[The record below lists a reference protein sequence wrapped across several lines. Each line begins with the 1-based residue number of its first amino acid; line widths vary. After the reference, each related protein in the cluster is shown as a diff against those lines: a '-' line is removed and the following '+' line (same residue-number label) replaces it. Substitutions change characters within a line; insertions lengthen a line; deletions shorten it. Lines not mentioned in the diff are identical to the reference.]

1 MNETKLVGVS
11 SYLYEMGLLKRM
23 PRAGWLVAGVRNPES
38 IAEHSFRA
46 ALIGYMLAVIEG
58 ADPYRT
64 ATLALFHDTQ
74 ETRTGDV
81 PYVGREYVTTASNQA
96 VTADQVADLPDQAAT
111 GIRELVVE
119 YEDAETVESRLARDA
134 DKLDCLLQAR
144 EYQGNGNADLQAWID
159 SSVRGLRTEAGK
171 QLAAT
176 CLEVAPSAWW
186 RAVTGRSG

>member
-1 MNETKLVGVS
+1 MNEAKLVGVS

-176 CLEVAPSAWW
+176 CLEVSPSAWW